1 MVIITGRAIVPVE
14 VLFTAVPVVAVSA
27 GAARTCN
34 VIPITCGLLVIVAV
48 PFSAANDI
56 EPL

>member
-1 MVIITGRAIVPVE
+1 MIITGRAIVPVE

-27 GAARTCN
+27 GAANTFN
-34 VIPITCGLLVIVAV
+34 VIPTNWGLPVIAVV